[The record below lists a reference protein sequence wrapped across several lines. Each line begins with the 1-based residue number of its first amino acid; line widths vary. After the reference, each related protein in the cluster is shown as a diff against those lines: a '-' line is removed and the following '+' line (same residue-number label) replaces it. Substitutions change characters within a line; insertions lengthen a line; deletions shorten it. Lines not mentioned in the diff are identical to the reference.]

1 MDLVKPTAKFYSRGF
16 QGNSFYIFLKFILF
30 FINFRILYEFL
41 NRPMASRHQP
51 GPAAKTP
58 GLAHASGHGARAQ
71 GGGHQTLAGRG
82 GVATAGSPTT
92 GPRRGLHSE
101 HGGGSGVA
109 PGKVAEGGA
118 HPRMPST
125 AR

>member
-16 QGNSFYIFLKFILF
+16 QGNLFYIFLKFILF
-30 FINFRILYEFL
+30 FMNFRILYEFL
-41 NRPMASRHQP
+41 NQPMASRHQ
-51 GPAAKTP
+51 P

-71 GGGHQTLAGRG
+71 GGGHRTLAGRG

-92 GPRRGLHSE
+92 GPRRGLHGE